1 MKKITLLFSLMLMIS
16 INSFAQSEVVNQD
29 VLPQGTVMYSL
40 PRTSVNLIVEAECE
54 NFTAGPYAKYAQK
67 YLGIVARESDEISY
81 TLKSI
86 ELVPYLEADYSTRAS
101 IILDKSA
108 ISSTFFKITNQ
119 GLVVLSDSYTGKNES
134 WRFPTLNAEDP
145 FAARGVNSNLT
156 DATSTLYKR
165 VKTETGFEQIPV
177 QQRHVVEKTLEQRA
191 QEAAENIFDLREK
204 RKQIITGDT
213 DATFSGEALGAA
225 IDEITRLEAEYL
237 SMFIGASVTST
248 QKMSFDVVPSAA
260 VAKQFYV
267 AFRLSDTQGLLP
279 ANNMSG
285 RPIVLELVMD
295 SKEEVSEASAEMEVV
310 DPKLEKKLGQ
320 LVNYRIPAIATA
332 KVIDGKDVLLQTR
345 IPIYQLGKTETLPLE
360 KILTK

>member
-16 INSFAQSEVVNQD
+16 LNSFAQSEVVNQD

-67 YLGIVARESDEISY
+67 YLGIVARESDEVSY

-108 ISSTFFKITNQ
+108 ISSTFFKLTNQ

-156 DATSTLYKR
+156 DAKSILYKR
-165 VKTETGFEQIPV
+165 VKKETGFEQIIDEK
-177 QQRHVVEKTLEQRA
+177 RHVVE
-191 QEAAENIFDLREK
+191 
-204 RKQIITGDT
+204 
-213 DATFSGEALGAA
+213 
-225 IDEITRLEAEYL
+225 
-237 SMFIGASVTST
+237 
-248 QKMSFDVVPSAA
+248 
-260 VAKQFYV
+260 
-267 AFRLSDTQGLLP
+267 
-279 ANNMSG
+279 
-285 RPIVLELVMD
+285 
-295 SKEEVSEASAEMEVV
+295 
-310 DPKLEKKLGQ
+310 
-320 LVNYRIPAIATA
+320 
-332 KVIDGKDVLLQTR
+332 
-345 IPIYQLGKTETLPLE
+345 
-360 KILTK
+360 

>member
-1 MKKITLLFSLMLMIS
+1 MKKITLLLALMIFS
-16 INSFAQSEVVNQD
+16 VNSFAQSEDFSQD

-40 PRTSVNLIVEAECE
+40 PRTSINLIVEAECE
-54 NFTAGPYAKYAQK
+54 VFTAGPYAKYAQK
-67 YLGIVARESDEISY
+67 YLGIAARESDEVSY
-81 TLKSI
+81 SLKSI
-86 ELVPYLEADYSTRAS
+86 ELIPYLEADYSTRAS
-101 IILDKSA
+101 IVLDKKA
-108 ISSTFFKITNQ
+108 VSSTFFKMTNQ
-119 GLVVLSDSYTGKNES
+119 GIVVLSDNYTGKRES
-134 WRFPTLNAEDP
+134 WRFPTLDTEDL

-237 SMFIGASVTST
+237 SMFIGASVKST
-248 QKMSFDVVPSAA
+248 QKMSFDVVPSAE

-267 AFRLSDTQGLLP
+267 AFRLSDNQGLLP

-295 SKEEVSEASAEMEVV
+295 TKEPVVEASVEIESV

-320 LVNYRIPAIATA
+320 LVSYRVPAIATA

-345 IPIYQLGKTETLPLE
+345 IPIYQFGETETLPIE